1 MKIFTTLPQDDLKK
15 VPAAAAAAEDAGYDG
30 LMTLENRHDPF
41 LPLAVAATA
50 TRRIDLLTGVAIAF
64 PRSPMV

>member
-15 VPAAAAAAEDAGYDG
+15 VPAAARAAEAAGYDG

-41 LPLAVAATA
+41 LPLGVAATS
-50 TRRIDLLTGVAIAF
+50 TQRIGLLTA
-64 PRSPMV
+64 SPSLFHAARW